1 MFLVSCSHEE
11 EMPSTKSAWIGAGAV
26 LLAAIVGGLFSLY
39 RPSPPKTNFSG
50 EIRNSKGQ
58 PVSGARIIFAEDQLT
73 PESAYSDDNGIFH
86 LVLVPTVETLKI
98 TVTAIGYDPV
108 SRDVNPHRTGP
119 EEFVLQPSVSTSSP
133 QNESPR
139 RNLSTR
145 GKNSP
150 IVVGNG
156 NTVTAPA
163 H

>member
-1 MFLVSCSHEE
+1 
-11 EMPSTKSAWIGAGAV
+11 MPSTKSAWIGAGAV
-26 LLAAIVGGLFSLY
+26 LLAAIVTGFFSLY
-39 RPSPPKTNFSG
+39 RPTPKTTNFSG

-119 EEFVLQPSVSTSSP
+119 EEFVLQPSVSPASGP

-139 RNLSTR
+139 RNFSTR

-156 NTVTAPA
+156 NTVAPPA

>member
-1 MFLVSCSHEE
+1 
-11 EMPSTKSAWIGAGAV
+11 MPSTKSAWIGAGALV
-26 LLAAIVGGLFSLY
+26 IAAIVTGIFSLHH
-39 RPSPPKTNFSG
+39 PTPKAPNFSG

-86 LVLVPTVETLKI
+86 LVLIPTVETLKI
-98 TVTAIGYDPV
+98 TVTAVGYDPV

-119 EEFVLQPSVSTSSP
+119 EEFVLQPSATPASDPQSPKPGFSTKGS
-133 QNESPR
+133 
-139 RNLSTR
+139 
-145 GKNSP
+145 NSP

-156 NTVTAPA
+156 NTVAPPP